1 MKSIN
6 IVYVK
11 KPYDNLMEINFM
23 LAKQAD
29 KSKEEDGIFLG
40 KRKFK

>member
-11 KPYDNLMEINFM
+11 KSYDNLMEINFM
-23 LAKQAD
+23 MAKQAD
-29 KSKEEDGIFLG
+29 EETKPKEEDGIFFG
-40 KRKFK
+40 KT